1 MSAAN
6 QYRLELV
13 SESPETT
20 EALGKLLGRL
30 LVTGDVICLSG
41 DLGAGKTVYS
51 RGIGVGWGATEAL
64 TSPTYNLAHEH
75 RRESDEALLYHLDFY
90 RIENAREA
98 ESLALDDLLDS
109 AAVMVLEWPERVKPD
124 LPRELLWIDIW
135 AQGAL
140 GRQFAIEA
148 TGDRHRR
155 LLAEYRQLVGAAA
168 RAGVER

>member
-6 QYRLELV
+6 QNRLDLV

-30 LVTGDVICLSG
+30 LVNGDVICLSG
-41 DLGAGKTVYS
+41 DLGAGKTVFS
-51 RGIGVGWGATEAL
+51 RGIGVGWGAKEAL

-109 AAVMVLEWPERVKPD
+109 AAVMVLEWPERVKP
-124 LPRELLWIDIW
+124 
-135 AQGAL
+135 AL
-140 GRQFAIEA
+140 
-148 TGDRHRR
+148 
-155 LLAEYRQLVGAAA
+155 AA
-168 RAGVER
+168 